1 MKINRIQQRL
11 NSETSK
17 KSSNTD
23 TFIKINLDGKERLLP
38 PSQIDKIVD
47 VGERFD
53 LERQNCNFYRI
64 LGTIN
69 PSATNALFNLD
80 SLSGVNTWR
89 GLNDFVFLDTSFPK
103 NSNVNDSTDL
113 TYQDSIKNNL
123 YEVDGWFGH
132 REPDKTKSGLH
143 KFYDMEPTRKR
154 FSFLQDIVPYNGKL
168 GDTPVKN
175 WELTITYPAKK
186 ESNHSMVIGGL
197 LILNAVPALVSTK
210 QMTAFGMGCIHNLII
225 GDTVKITGTNG
236 YDGTHTVVRL
246 GLDNGDLKEY
256 YFVIELPT
264 NGTVSS
270 NSRMKRIVNG
280 FESEYYFRIFK
291 KVKTRNKSI
300 IEKDDCELYKLA
312 FSENVFND
320 GIVQFVFDEDIDI
333 TGLVDNLGRPL
344 SELYLTKIKTSSNDL
359 FSRISS
365 GIETPFIPDLKDSN
379 SKAYLRDI
387 PAINLIHNGGNT
399 PNSLPFPTSN
409 SLEHNINID
418 KTNEFYGDLVEY
430 NIFEVQET
438 VLAEVAHR
446 FNTNSRE
453 TATNFSYYDTIGAN
467 PKTTTINL
475 GPRQEG
481 YFYKPHK
488 LIRIREFS
496 PYVEMG
502 DSNTVGM
509 PSYVVKLDDGRYLW
523 RDLLSIGYN
532 QSDEKALDYP
542 FLNESHYIYL
552 NDCFYVRRQDA
563 FNDWGLYYNGFPA
576 DPIGERITDKYT
588 INSEDD
594 VC

>member
-1 MKINRIQQRL
+1 MSINRIQQRL

-23 TFIKINLDGKERLLP
+23 TFIKINLDGKEKLLP
-38 PSQIDKIVD
+38 PDQIDKIVD

-53 LERQNCNFYRI
+53 LERQNCKFYRI

-69 PSATNALFNLD
+69 PSASNALFNLD
-80 SLSGVNTWR
+80 SLSGVNSWK
-89 GLNDFVFLDTSFPK
+89 GLNDFVFLDKSFPK
-103 NSNVNDSTDL
+103 NNNVNDLTDI
-113 TYQDSIKNNL
+113 TYKESIDNNL
-123 YEVDGWFGH
+123 LEIDGWFGY
-132 REPDKTKSGLH
+132 REPDKTKGGLCN
-143 KFYDMEPTRKR
+143 FYDMEPTRNR
-154 FSFLQDIVPYNGKL
+154 FSFLQDITPYNGKI

-175 WELTITYPAKK
+175 WDLTITYPSKK
-186 ESNHSMVIGGL
+186 DSDHPMVKNGL

-210 QMTAFGMGCIHNLII
+210 QMTAFGMGCIHNLTI

-256 YFVIELPT
+256 YFVIELPPS
-264 NGTVSS
+264 GTVSS
-270 NSRMKRIVNG
+270 NSRIKRVVNG
-280 FESEYYFRIFK
+280 FESEYYFRIFEK
-291 KVKTRNKSI
+291 IKTRNKTI

-320 GIVQFVFDEDIDI
+320 GIVQFVFNEDIDI
-333 TGLVDNLGRPL
+333 TDLVDNLGRPL
-344 SELYLTKIKTSSNDL
+344 SELYLTKVKTSSNDL
-359 FSRISS
+359 FTRVSS

-379 SKAYLRDI
+379 SKTYLRDI
-387 PAINLIHNGGNT
+387 PAINLIHNGGNSQ
-399 PNSLPFPTSN
+399 NSLPFPTN
-409 SLEHNINID
+409 NPLEYKIDMD
-418 KTNEFYGDLVEY
+418 KTNKFYGDLVEY
-430 NIFEVQET
+430 NIIEVQET
-438 VLAEVAHR
+438 ILAEVAHR

-453 TATNFSYYDTIGAN
+453 TQTNFSYYKTVGFN
-467 PKTTTINL
+467 PTTETINL

-481 YFYKPHK
+481 YFYKAHQ
-488 LIRIREFS
+488 LIKIREFS
-496 PYVEMG
+496 PYVELG
-502 DSNTVGM
+502 DSNTVGI
-509 PSYVVKLDDGRYLW
+509 PSYAVKLDDGRYLW

-542 FLNESHYIYL
+542 FLNGSHYMYL

-563 FNDWGLYYNGFPA
+563 FNDWGLYYSAFPP
-576 DPIGERITDKYT
+576 DRIGERITDKYT